1 MLCHTQVLLV
11 NMLSER
17 LELGD
22 VSDKPAEEP
31 SSIPEIP
38 DDVWE
43 QFARDTE
50 REIRA
55 SAPKEPSARA
65 REVTERLKRDESK
78 GKSKGKKGK
87 RQEPEGWRT
96 GPAWQEMNG
105 RARRKRRV
113 WAVLGVPLAIAV
125 VVVAM
130 KPSLIPGDPFHKG
143 GKDSPDAAAASPLAP
158 ETAAPTAAPSAVDP
172 ETPTLDRPFAGSP
185 ALNWADG
192 TAGIV
197 LPKARAVGAFSKDQ
211 VQLALKQA
219 ETFLVD
225 ANLDPKTIA
234 GARPAAALAVLD
246 PKQPDMLTRLN
257 TSLSTPAKAHDPL
270 QMFSRFDPK
279 QVRLVGDVVKT
290 RGRIT
295 FKEGKQSGVAIHADY
310 TFVYPVVRADG
321 SVEVTRTIVRR
332 VLDLELLDP
341 AHYQVTT
348 GRLSVDN
355 YDAEYGNTACQVY
368 DGYFHPDFPSAEP
381 TGAAPTG
388 PTTDPY
394 DRSKEL
400 GAGQDETCGT
410 VSRT

>member
-1 MLCHTQVLLV
+1 M
-11 NMLSER
+11 
-17 LELGD
+17 
-22 VSDKPAEEP
+22 SDKPAEEP

-50 REIRA
+50 RDIRA

-65 REVTERLKRDESK
+65 REVTERLKKDDSRAKRK
-78 GKSKGKKGK
+78 GKGK

-105 RARRKRRV
+105 RARRRRRA

-125 VVVAM
+125 AVVAM
-130 KPSLIPGDPFHKG
+130 KPSLIPGDPFG
-143 GKDSPDAAAASPLAP
+143 GKADSDPAAVAPLAP

-192 TAGIV
+192 AVGIV
-197 LPKARAVGAFSKDQ
+197 LPKAKAVGVFSKDR

-219 ETFLVD
+219 EMFLVD

-270 QMFSRFDPK
+270 LMFSRFDPK

-295 FKEGKQSGVAIHADY
+295 FKKGEHSGVEIHADY
-310 TFVYPVVRADG
+310 TFVYPVVRTDG
-321 SVEVTRTIVRR
+321 STEVTRTIVRR
-332 VLDLELLDP
+332 VLDLQLLDP
-341 AHYQVTT
+341 ARYQVTA
-348 GRLSVDN
+348 GRLSVLN
-355 YDAEYGNTACQVY
+355 YDADFGNTACQVY

-394 DRSKEL
+394 DRSKAL
-400 GAGQDETCGT
+400 GAGEDETCGT

>member
-1 MLCHTQVLLV
+1 M
-11 NMLSER
+11 NRLSER

-65 REVTERLKRDESK
+65 REVTERLKQNDDSK
-78 GKSKGKKGK
+78 AKGKKSKGKKGK

-105 RARRKRRV
+105 TARRRRRV

-143 GKDSPDAAAASPLAP
+143 DKNGPDAAAASPLAP

-197 LPKARAVGAFSKDQ
+197 LPKAKAVGAFSKDR

-225 ANLDPKTIA
+225 ANLAPKTLA

-246 PKQPDMLTRLN
+246 PKQPDMVTRLN
-257 TSLSTPAKAHDPL
+257 TSLSTPAKGHDPL
-270 QMFSRFDPK
+270 LMFSRFDPQ

-295 FKEGKQSGVAIHADY
+295 FKEGKNSGVAIHADY
-310 TFVYPVVRADG
+310 TFVYPVVRTDG
-321 SVEVTRTIVRR
+321 STEVTRTIVRR

-341 AHYQVTT
+341 ARYQVTS
-348 GRLSVDN
+348 GRLSVTN
-355 YDAEYGNTACQVY
+355 YDADFGNTACQVY

-381 TGAAPTG
+381 TGATPTG

-394 DRSKEL
+394 DRSKDIDEG
-400 GAGQDETCGT
+400 GAGGKGETCGT
-410 VSRT
+410 LSRT

>member
-1 MLCHTQVLLV
+1 
-11 NMLSER
+11 MLSER

-31 SSIPEIP
+31 SSTPEIP

-50 REIRA
+50 RDIRA

-65 REVTERLKRDESK
+65 REVAERLK
-78 GKSKGKKGK
+78 KSKGA
-87 RQEPEGWRT
+87 EPEGWRT

-105 RARRKRRV
+105 TARRRRRL
-113 WAVLGVPLAIAV
+113 WAALGVPLAIAV
-125 VVVAM
+125 AVVAM
-130 KPSLIPGDPFHKG
+130 KPSLIPGDPFG
-143 GKDSPDAAAASPLAP
+143 GKAESYPAAASPLAP
-158 ETAAPTAAPSAVDP
+158 ETSAPTAAPSAVDP
-172 ETPTLDRPFAGSP
+172 EVPTLDRPFAGSP

-192 TAGIV
+192 KAGIV
-197 LPKARAVGAFSKDQ
+197 LPKATAVGAFSKAR
-211 VQLALKQA
+211 VQLALNQA
-219 ETFLVD
+219 EKFLVD
-225 ANLDPKTIA
+225 ANLNPKTIA
-234 GARPAAALAVLD
+234 GARPTAALAVLD

-270 QMFSRFDPK
+270 LMFSRFDPK

-295 FKEGKQSGVAIHADY
+295 FKKGEHSGALIHADY
-310 TFVYPVVRADG
+310 TFVYPVVRTDG
-321 SVEVTRTIVRR
+321 STEVTRTIVRR
-332 VLDLELLDP
+332 VIDLELLDP
-341 AHYQVTT
+341 ARYQVTS

-355 YDAEYGNTACQVY
+355 YDSDFGNTACQIY

-394 DRSKEL
+394 DRSKDIGE
-400 GAGQDETCGT
+400 GGDETCGT